1 MNILINNIKITI
13 LRKIDIEAWMPGRKQ
28 FGEIS
33 SCSNCTD
40 YQARRLN
47 IKYSNK
53 DGKVIHAHTLN
64 GTACAVPRMLIAICE
79 THQLENGNI
88 AIPESL
94 IPYMNGKKVIEKQK
108 VADIKQF
115 KGKSKNN

>member
-1 MNILINNIKITI
+1 
-13 LRKIDIEAWMPGRKQ
+13 MPGRKQ
-28 FGEIS
+28 FGELS

-47 IKYSNK
+47 IKYTNS
-53 DGKVIHAHTLN
+53 DGTILNVHTLN

-88 AIPESL
+88 AIPNHL
-94 IPYMNGKKVIEKQK
+94 VPFMNGKTEIEAQNALDMKLYK
-108 VADIKQF
+108 TKTR
-115 KGKSKNN
+115 K

>member
-1 MNILINNIKITI
+1 
-13 LRKIDIEAWMPGRKQ
+13 MPGRKR

-47 IKYSNK
+47 IKYNCSQ
-53 DGKVIHAHTLN
+53 GKTLHAHTLN
-64 GTACAVPRMLIAICE
+64 GTACAIPRMLIALCE

-88 AIPESL
+88 AIPELL
-94 IPYMNGKKVIEKQK
+94 IPYMNGKKVIEKQNMPEMR
-108 VADIKQF
+108 QF
-115 KGKSKNN
+115 KGKAKPD

>member
-1 MNILINNIKITI
+1 
-13 LRKIDIEAWMPGRKQ
+13 MPGRKQ

-47 IKYSNK
+47 IKYSNE
-53 DGKVIHAHTLN
+53 DGSVPHTHTLN

-79 THQLENGNI
+79 TYQMKDGNI
-88 AIPESL
+88 QIPELL

-108 VADIKQF
+108 IADVKQF
-115 KGKSKNN
+115 KGKSRNK